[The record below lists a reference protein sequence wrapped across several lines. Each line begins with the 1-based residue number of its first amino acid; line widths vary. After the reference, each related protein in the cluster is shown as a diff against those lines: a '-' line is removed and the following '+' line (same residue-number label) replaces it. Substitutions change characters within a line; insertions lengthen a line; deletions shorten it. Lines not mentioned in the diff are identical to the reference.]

1 VPVVA
6 LRSPGRLAPSALQMG
21 AGVVA
26 VGLGGFVFLAIVGNS
41 VSTSDKVALTS
52 LYMIVNLLGPGLFM
66 ALEFETNRVVSS
78 GLAARIDPR
87 DGERRAA
94 LLGAALAGAVVLIL
108 LAVSPVLVDRNLG
121 GHVSLLVAVLV
132 GVTTSA
138 AVYFA
143 RGVLAG
149 QRRFD
154 GYAVT
159 LFVEGM
165 SRLVPCVAV
174 ALAGSD
180 DVAVYGMIFASGTG
194 FAAVAAW
201 PWLRRPAPP
210 LPTPTEPT
218 LTPTEPAAVEP
229 AAVEQPSESRLSVHE
244 GHSLRR
250 IARGVALLGVATLL
264 SQVMANLAPLV
275 VNGRMSGDTASER
288 EAVAFGFAFVLTR
301 IPVLL
306 FAPVQAMLLPRLT
319 AAVVRGDLAA
329 VRAHVRL
336 GLLAIAAVGL
346 PGAVGSAVLGP
357 WVVQTLFGSEI
368 PPSHLV
374 MGLLG
379 LSTVLLTVVQIV
391 QPALV
396 ASGHHHTATV
406 GWVSGT
412 VALLVLLALPVDPI
426 AAAVIAQLVGPAI
439 VVAVTALGLR
449 AAIGERVAATSGGRP
464 LAARSADLV

>member
-201 PWLRRPAPP
+201 PWLRRPASP
-210 LPTPTEPT
+210 LPTPAPTEPT
-218 LTPTEPAAVEP
+218 LTPTEP

>member
-1 VPVVA
+1 MA

-201 PWLRRPAPP
+201 PWLRRPASP
-210 LPTPTEPT
+210 LPTPAPTEPT
-218 LTPTEPAAVEP
+218 LTPTEPP
-229 AAVEQPSESRLSVHE
+229 AVEQPSESRLSVHE